1 MLFSTQ
7 THVLADKYGLETSV
21 EMLAKAGYPALDVSM
36 FDRNKAPFTDDYREV
51 AERVKAK
58 AESLG
63 VKFIQAHAP
72 FYWKYEVYRDELVPL
87 LPRAFEFCSLLGVRD
102 IVVHPMQNGR
112 FYGREEELFNLNVE
126 FYKSLA
132 PIAREFGVRIAI
144 ENMWQ
149 THPISRNICDDILAN
164 PEQLAKM
171 YDVLSESYPDVFTV
185 CLDLGHVALCGRE
198 PADAIRIIGRERLGA
213 LHVHDVDYRSDLHT
227 LPGISKLNWTEI
239 CEALAQIDY
248 QGSFNLEADNFLI
261 GFPERHLQTAANF
274 MADTSRRFA
283 EMIDEMR
290 NNK

>member
-7 THVLADKYGLETSV
+7 THILADKYGLETAV
-21 EMLAKAGYPALDVSM
+21 EMLVKAGYPALDVSI
-36 FDRNKAPFTDDYREV
+36 FDRNAVPFTTDYREV
-51 AERVKAK
+51 AARLKAK
-58 AESLG
+58 ADSLC

-87 LPRAFEFCSLLGVRD
+87 LPRTFEFCSLLGVRD

-112 FYGREEELFNLNVE
+112 YYGREKELFDLNVE

-132 PIAREFGVRIAI
+132 PLAKQFGVRIAI

-149 THPISRNICDDILAN
+149 NHPVNRNICDDILAD
-164 PEQLAKM
+164 PHELARM
-171 YDVLSESYPDVFTV
+171 YDTLDDAESFTV

-198 PADAIRIIGRERLGA
+198 PEDAIRIIGKERLGA

-227 LPGISKLNWTEI
+227 LPGTSKLKWTKI
-239 CEALAQIDY
+239 CEALAEIDY
-248 QGSFNLEADNFLI
+248 QGSFNLEADSFFL
-261 GFPERHLQTAANF
+261 GFPERHYPTAAKF
-274 MADTSRRFA
+274 MADTSKMFA
-283 EMIDEMR
+283 EMIEEMK